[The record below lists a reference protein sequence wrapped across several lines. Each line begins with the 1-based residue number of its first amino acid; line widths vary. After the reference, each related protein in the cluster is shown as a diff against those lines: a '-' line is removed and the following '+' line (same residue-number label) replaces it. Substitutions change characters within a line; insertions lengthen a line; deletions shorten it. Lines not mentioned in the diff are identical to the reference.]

1 MTMLNNTKSILVT
14 GGTGLVGSHLLYSL
28 IMNGERPRAIFRK
41 TSNRDFV
48 TKVFGYYSEKPEDLY
63 NCIEWIEADI
73 LDAESVLRAVKS
85 CNQVYH
91 CAAAVTFDSSQNEI
105 IISNNTK
112 GTANIVRASL
122 ETGGVKLCHV
132 SSTAAIGAVDGNGV
146 TNEHHSWTD
155 SERNSAYA
163 ISKHLSEHEVWTGIK
178 QGLNAVIVNPA
189 VIFGPGD
196 WSKGSSSFFSNIAKG
211 MPFYTGGITGYVD
224 VRDVVQSMITLMEST
239 IKGERFIL
247 CSENLSYHDV
257 FLMIAE
263 SLGAR
268 KPFIPVPR
276 GISFA
281 VLSGTRLL
289 DFFTGKK
296 SAITSENMRAAY
308 SKVYFD
314 NSKIIRATGISYIPV
329 KQSIEDTVKHY
340 KNDLKLK

>member
-1 MTMLNNTKSILVT
+1 MSQNTKSILVT

-28 IMNGERPRAIFRK
+28 IINGEKPKAIFRK

-73 LDAESVLRAVKS
+73 LDVESVSRAVKG
-85 CNQVYH
+85 CDQVYH
-91 CAAAVTFDSSQNEI
+91 CAAVVTFDSSLNETI
-105 IISNNTK
+105 IRNNAL
-112 GTANIVRASL
+112 GAANIVRACL

-132 SSTAAIGAVDGNGV
+132 SSTAAIGAIDGNGI
-146 TNEHHSWTD
+146 TSENHPWTD

-163 ISKHLSEHEVWTGIK
+163 ISKHLSEQEVWNGIK
-178 QGLNAVIVNPA
+178 QGLDAVIVNPA

-224 VRDVVQSMITLMEST
+224 VRDVVQSMITLMDST
-239 IKGERFIL
+239 ITGERFIL

-257 FLMIAE
+257 FMMIATC
-263 SLGAR
+263 LGAK
-268 KPFIPVPR
+268 KPFLPVPKW
-276 GISFA
+276 ISFP
-281 VLSGTRLL
+281 VLLFTRLL
-289 DFFTGKK
+289 ALFTGKK

-314 NSKIIRATGISYIPV
+314 NSKIIKATGISFISV
-329 KQSIEDTVKHY
+329 RQSIEDTVRHFRP
-340 KNDLKLK
+340 